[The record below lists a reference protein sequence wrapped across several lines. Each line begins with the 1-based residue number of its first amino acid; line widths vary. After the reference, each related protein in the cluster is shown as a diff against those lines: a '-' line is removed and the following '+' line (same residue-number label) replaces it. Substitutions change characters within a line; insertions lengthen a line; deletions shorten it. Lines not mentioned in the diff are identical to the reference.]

1 MFYDNQVTT
10 ASAHF
15 PILLVHGGAWAI
27 PADAAAAHESGVR
40 RALETGYAL
49 LSRGASA
56 LDAVEAAVTVLEDDP
71 TFDAGRGS
79 FLTSDGR
86 VQLDALLMDGGRMKA
101 GGVACVERLRNP
113 IQAARLVLEK
123 SQHVYF
129 VGPGAEQFAQAHG
142 MALIDNSELVL
153 DRERQRLLHAQA
165 RNSAGFADETFSG
178 PDISLPADLHDDK
191 SPETAVLLAQAGH
204 PSSADRTH
212 IFADGDSVT
221 KDSATG
227 SFVSGHDFTACEKMQ
242 RLEQE
247 ASGHDFTACEKMQR
261 LEQEASGHDFSRAD
275 TIAKK
280 INRALAPEGKQSLP
294 RKESRTESADSMT
307 HAKGPRPSGQDR
319 AEGRPPTAEDHDT
332 VGAVA
337 LDSRGNLAAATSTG
351 GTLNK
356 TPGRVG
362 DSSLIG
368 CGCYAD
374 NLSAAVS
381 LTGWGEPIMKL
392 VLGKW
397 ATDRV
402 ASGIAPDLAASEAIA
417 YLFNRLGG
425 HGGII
430 LLGPDGRFG
439 LAHNTPAMA
448 WGLATPTTLQTGLTI

>member
-1 MFYDNQVTT
+1 VRN
-10 ASAHF
+10 A
-15 PILLVHGGAWAI
+15 L
-27 PADAAAAHESGVR
+27 DA
-40 RALETGYAL
+40 GYGI
-49 LSRGASA
+49 LSRGGSA
-56 LDAVEAAVTVLEDDP
+56 LDAVEAAVTAMEDDP

-113 IQAARLVLEK
+113 IHAARLVLEQ
-123 SQHVYF
+123 SPHVYF
-129 VGPGAEQFAQAHG
+129 VGAGAEDFAASHG
-142 MALIDNSELVL
+142 MKLIDNSELVL
-153 DRERQRLLHAQA
+153 DRERHRLADAQA
-165 RNSAGFADETFSG
+165 REAAGLADATFSG
-178 PDISLPADLHDDK
+178 IIDDK
-191 SPETAVLLAQAGH
+191 GPETAH
-204 PSSADRTH
+204 PHS
-212 IFADGDSVT
+212 F
-221 KDSATG
+221 G
-227 SFVSGHDFTACEKMQ
+227 S
-242 RLEQE
+242 
-247 ASGHDFTACEKMQR
+247 
-261 LEQEASGHDFSRAD
+261 
-275 TIAKK
+275 
-280 INRALAPEGKQSLP
+280 
-294 RKESRTESADSMT
+294 
-307 HAKGPRPSGQDR
+307 
-319 AEGRPPTAEDHDT
+319 HDT

-337 LDSRGNLAAATSTG
+337 LDFYGNLAAGTSTG

-402 ASGIAPDLAASEAIA
+402 AAGAAPEFAARDAMS

-439 LAHNTPAMA
+439 FAHNTPAMA
-448 WGLATPTTLQTGLTI
+448 WGLATPAGFESGLTI

>member
-1 MFYDNQVTT
+1 MLYDISVTIPST
-10 ASAHF
+10 HA
-15 PILLVHGGAWAI
+15 PVLLIHGGAWAI
-27 PADAAAAHESGVR
+27 PADAAPAHEAGVR
-40 RALETGYAL
+40 NALETGYDI
-49 LSRGASA
+49 LSLGGSA
-56 LDAVEAAVTVLEDDP
+56 LDAVEAAVSVLEDDP

-79 FLTSDGR
+79 FLTADGR

-123 SQHVYF
+123 SPHVYF
-129 VGPGAEQFAQAHG
+129 VGPGAEQFAHSHG
-142 MALIDNSELVL
+142 MTLIDNADLVL
-153 DRERQRLLHAQA
+153 DRERQRLARAQERQA
-165 RNSAGFADETFSG
+165 AGLADHTFTG
-178 PDISLPADLHDDK
+178 LEDDK
-191 SPETAVLLAQAGH
+191 DPETAIVSQM
-204 PSSADRTH
+204 
-212 IFADGDSVT
+212 DS
-221 KDSATG
+221 
-227 SFVSGHDFTACEKMQ
+227 
-242 RLEQE
+242 
-247 ASGHDFTACEKMQR
+247 
-261 LEQEASGHDFSRAD
+261 
-275 TIAKK
+275 
-280 INRALAPEGKQSLP
+280 
-294 RKESRTESADSMT
+294 
-307 HAKGPRPSGQDR
+307 
-319 AEGRPPTAEDHDT
+319 HDT

-337 LDSRGNLAAATSTG
+337 LDSSGNLAAATSTG

-402 ASGIAPDLAASEAIA
+402 ANGTAPEIAAREAIS

-439 LAHNTPAMA
+439 FAHNTPAMA
-448 WGLATPTTLQTGLTI
+448 WGLATPNGLQTGLTA

>member
-1 MFYDNQVTT
+1 MRT
-10 ASAHF
+10 

-27 PADAAAAHESGVR
+27 PDDAAAAHENGVR
-40 RALETGYAL
+40 NALEAGHRILT
-49 LSRGASA
+49 RGGTAI
-56 LDAVEAAVTVLEDDP
+56 DAVEAAVIVLEDDP

-113 IQAARLVLEK
+113 IKAARLVLEQ
-123 SQHVYF
+123 SPHVYF
-129 VGPGAEQFAQAHG
+129 VGIGAEEFAQSHG
-142 MALIDNSELVL
+142 MALIENTELVL
-153 DRERQRLLHAQA
+153 DRERERLKVARQREA
-165 RNSAGFADETFSG
+165 AGLVDATFSG
-178 PDISLPADLHDDK
+178 LEDDK
-191 SPETAVLLAQAGH
+191 GPETAI
-204 PSSADRTH
+204 PRIIDSS
-212 IFADGDSVT
+212 
-221 KDSATG
+221 
-227 SFVSGHDFTACEKMQ
+227 
-242 RLEQE
+242 
-247 ASGHDFTACEKMQR
+247 
-261 LEQEASGHDFSRAD
+261 
-275 TIAKK
+275 
-280 INRALAPEGKQSLP
+280 
-294 RKESRTESADSMT
+294 
-307 HAKGPRPSGQDR
+307 
-319 AEGRPPTAEDHDT
+319 HDT

-337 LDSRGNLAAATSTG
+337 LDTHGNIAAATSTG

-374 NLSAAVS
+374 NFSAAVS

-402 ASGIAPDLAASEAIA
+402 AAGSAPEFAAREAIS
-417 YLFNRLGG
+417 YLHNRLGG

-439 LAHNTPAMA
+439 MAHNTPAMA
-448 WGLATPTTLQTGLTI
+448 WGLATANGLETGLKI

>member
-1 MFYDNQVTT
+1 MIRVTT
-10 ASAHF
+10 PATHD
-15 PILLVHGGAWAI
+15 PTLLVHGGAWAI
-27 PADAAAAHESGVR
+27 PADARAAHEAGVR
-40 RALETGYAL
+40 AALETGYAI
-49 LSRGASA
+49 LSLGGSA
-56 LDAVEAAVTVLEDDP
+56 IDAVEAAVSVLEDDP

-79 FLTSDGR
+79 FLTSNGR

-129 VGPGAEQFAQAHG
+129 VGPGAEQFAAAHG

-153 DRERQRLLHAQA
+153 DRERERLRHAQA
-165 RNSAGFADETFSG
+165 REAAGFEDETFSG
-178 PDISLPADLHDDK
+178 PESIPSHILHDDK
-191 SPETAVLLAQAGH
+191 DPETAVVLPDDQG
-204 PSSADRTH
+204 PGNREQGSEKRGEG
-212 IFADGDSVT
+212 GDS
-221 KDSATG
+221 
-227 SFVSGHDFTACEKMQ
+227 
-242 RLEQE
+242 
-247 ASGHDFTACEKMQR
+247 
-261 LEQEASGHDFSRAD
+261 
-275 TIAKK
+275 
-280 INRALAPEGKQSLP
+280 
-294 RKESRTESADSMT
+294 
-307 HAKGPRPSGQDR
+307 
-319 AEGRPPTAEDHDT
+319 AEPNEDPTRWSHDT

-337 LDSRGNLAAATSTG
+337 LDGRGNLAAATSTG

-374 NLSAAVS
+374 NLAAAVS

-402 ASGIAPDLAASEAIA
+402 AAGTVPEIAAREAIS

-430 LLGPDGRFG
+430 HLGPDGRFG

-448 WGLATPTTLQTGLTI
+448 WGLATPGGLQTGLSV

>member
-1 MFYDNQVTT
+1 M
-10 ASAHF
+10 
-15 PILLVHGGAWAI
+15 LLVHGGAWAI
-27 PADAAAAHESGVR
+27 PQDAAAAHESGVR
-40 RALETGYAL
+40 NALEAGFAVL
-49 LSRGASA
+49 AGGGAA
-56 LDAVEAAVTVLEDDP
+56 VDAVEAAVTVMEDDP

-129 VGPGAEQFAQAHG
+129 VGAGAEEFAQYHG
-142 MALIDNSELVL
+142 MPLIHNAELVL
-153 DRERQRLLHAQA
+153 DRERERLVQAQQRQA
-165 RNSAGFADETFSG
+165 AGLADDTFSG
-178 PDISLPADLHDDK
+178 LEDDK
-191 SPETAVLLAQAGH
+191 SPETAVGREL
-204 PSSADRTH
+204 
-212 IFADGDSVT
+212 DS
-221 KDSATG
+221 
-227 SFVSGHDFTACEKMQ
+227 
-242 RLEQE
+242 
-247 ASGHDFTACEKMQR
+247 
-261 LEQEASGHDFSRAD
+261 
-275 TIAKK
+275 
-280 INRALAPEGKQSLP
+280 
-294 RKESRTESADSMT
+294 
-307 HAKGPRPSGQDR
+307 
-319 AEGRPPTAEDHDT
+319 HDT

-337 LDSRGNLAAATSTG
+337 LDVHGNLAAGTSTG

-397 ATDRV
+397 AVDRV
-402 ASGIAPDLAASEAIA
+402 AAGTAPELATREAMA
-417 YLFNRLGG
+417 YLYNRLGG
-425 HGGII
+425 RGGII

-439 LAHNTPAMA
+439 IAHNTPAMA
-448 WGLATPTTLQTGLTI
+448 WGLATESTMETGLKI

>member
-1 MFYDNQVTT
+1 MLYDIPMTGT
-10 ASAHF
+10 APHT
-15 PILLVHGGAWAI
+15 PTLIVHGGAWAI
-27 PADAAAAHESGVR
+27 PADAVTAHQVGVQN
-40 RALETGYAL
+40 ALEAGYAIL
-49 LSRGASA
+49 ARSGSA

-101 GGVACVERLRNP
+101 GGVACVEHLRNP

-123 SQHVYF
+123 SLHVYF
-129 VGPGAEQFAQAHG
+129 VGSGAEQFAQSHG
-142 MALIDNSELVL
+142 MTLIDNSELVL
-153 DRERQRLLHAQA
+153 DRERERLAHAKLREA
-165 RNSAGFADETFSG
+165 AGLGDDTFSG
-178 PDISLPADLHDDK
+178 EDSPLHPILHDDK
-191 SPETAVLLAQAGH
+191 SPETAARPTL
-204 PSSADRTH
+204 P
-212 IFADGDSVT
+212 DS
-221 KDSATG
+221 
-227 SFVSGHDFTACEKMQ
+227 
-242 RLEQE
+242 
-247 ASGHDFTACEKMQR
+247 
-261 LEQEASGHDFSRAD
+261 
-275 TIAKK
+275 
-280 INRALAPEGKQSLP
+280 
-294 RKESRTESADSMT
+294 
-307 HAKGPRPSGQDR
+307 
-319 AEGRPPTAEDHDT
+319 HDT

-337 LDSRGNLAAATSTG
+337 LDSHGNLAAATSTG

-402 ASGIAPDLAASEAIA
+402 ASGVAPEIAAREAIA
-417 YLFNRLGG
+417 YLYNRLGG

-448 WGLATPTTLQTGLTI
+448 WGLANSSGLQVGLQVG